1 MSNTGNACAWRRP
14 LVGAAAAVACVVT
27 LNCASA
33 GAGRGTAATDG
44 GSAASTANG
53 GGATTAAVPEVTTAA
68 VPEATTASVPEAT
81 TASVPERQ
89 ESTALRIRPVDPAD
103 GAAWTAEVRS
113 GIEAFGVEPE
123 RATNLLRTLARHP
136 PALHGLGP
144 LAAYLRQRSMV
155 PAVDQLLMGLRVAW
169 LCRSEALWAEL
180 AAEARGFGLGDRDL
194 RRVAEGPDAGWGA
207 WDALMLHAADELYRD
222 AFLSDASWDELA
234 TRFNVPQLIDTIFSG
249 AEYILLAN
257 LANSLGV
264 QADERFADRLPADV
278 PRTMGPAGAP
288 PSPLAAPRLDP
299 LPRAAWSAEVRGL
312 LDPEDSGGPVL
323 NLYATLARHPIFFL
337 PRAVQSAYIRTGA
350 TLSDR
355 AREILI
361 LRIGWLCGSEYEWSQ
376 HVRAARR
383 IGMTDEEIRRIAV
396 GAAAPGW
403 DPFDAALIRAT
414 DELHRDDTVSA
425 ATWAALS
432 ARYGT
437 AELIDV
443 VITVAGYRMVSIAL
457 NSLGTQ
463 LEPDRPRFPD
473 VPR

>member
-1 MSNTGNACAWRRP
+1 MSNTGNARARG
-14 LVGAAAAVACVVT
+14 LLAAAAAVVNLAVAPG
-27 LNCASA
+27 CASA
-33 GAGRGTAATDG
+33 GAGNR
-44 GSAASTANG
+44 
-53 GGATTAAVPEVTTAA
+53 TAAVGTGAAAGTVGGYRATGAA
-68 VPEATTASVPEAT
+68 VT
-81 TASVPERQ
+81 ERQ
-89 ESTALRIRPVDPAD
+89 DPSGPRIDPVDPAD

-113 GIEAFGVEPE
+113 GIEAFGVDPE

-155 PAVDQLLMGLRVAW
+155 PAVDQLLMGLRAAW

-194 RRVAEGPDAGWGA
+194 RRIAEGPDAGWGA
-207 WDALMLHAADELYRD
+207 WDGLMLRATDELYRD
-222 AFLSDASWDELA
+222 AFLSDDSWDELA

-249 AEYILLAN
+249 AEYILLAT

-264 QADERFADRLPADV
+264 PPDERFADRLPADV
-278 PRTMGPAGAP
+278 PRATRPAGTPPAP
-288 PSPLAAPRLDP
+288 LDAPRLDP
-299 LPRAAWSAEVRGL
+299 LPRDAWSDEVRGL
-312 LDPEDSGGPVL
+312 LDPDDSGRPVL
-323 NLYATLARHPIFFL
+323 NLYATLARHPIFFR

-383 IGMTDEEIRRIAV
+383 IGMTDDEIRRIAV
-396 GAAAPGW
+396 GAAARGW
-403 DPFDAALIRAT
+403 DPFDAALVRAT
-414 DELHRDDTVSA
+414 DELHRDDTISD
-425 ATWAALS
+425 ATWRALS
-432 ARYGT
+432 ARYGVP
-437 AELIDV
+437 ELIDV

>member
-1 MSNTGNACAWRRP
+1 MLNTGSARAPRRL
-14 LVGAAAAVACVVT
+14 LVAAAAVVTSLVT

-33 GAGRGTAATDG
+33 GAGNR
-44 GSAASTANG
+44 
-53 GGATTAAVPEVTTAA
+53 AAVPGSGRVASTGGVAEAA
-68 VPEATTASVPEAT
+68 APVVA
-81 TASVPERQ
+81 
-89 ESTALRIRPVDPAD
+89 ESRGPSPALRVQPVDPVD
-103 GAAWTAEVRS
+103 SGVWTAEVRS
-113 GIEAFGVEPE
+113 GIEAFDVEPE
-123 RATNLLRTLARHP
+123 QATNLLRTLARHP

-144 LAAYLRQRSMV
+144 LAAYLRRRSMV
-155 PAVDQLLMGLRVAW
+155 PAVDQILMGLRAAW

-180 AAEARGFGLGDRDL
+180 AAEARGVGLGDRDL
-194 RRVAEGPDAGWGA
+194 RRVAEGPDAGWGS
-207 WDALMLHAADELYRD
+207 WDALMLRATDELYRD

-249 AEYILLAN
+249 AEYILLAT

-264 QADERFADRLPADV
+264 QPDERFDDRLPADV
-278 PRTMGPAGAP
+278 PRTMRPAGAP
-288 PSPLAAPRLDP
+288 SALLDAPRLDP
-299 LPRAAWSAEVRGL
+299 LPRGAWSDEVRGL
-312 LDPEDSGGPVL
+312 LDPDDSGRPVL
-323 NLYATLARHPIFFL
+323 NLYATLARHPIFFR

-355 AREILI
+355 TREILI

-383 IGMTDEEIRRIAV
+383 IGMTDDEIRRIAV
-396 GAAAPGW
+396 GADARGW
-403 DPFDAALIRAT
+403 DPFDAALVRAT
-414 DELHRDDTVSA
+414 DELHRDDTISDD
-425 ATWAALS
+425 TWRTLS
-432 ARYGT
+432 ARYGVP
-437 AELIDV
+437 ELIDV

>member
-1 MSNTGNACAWRRP
+1 MQRLLSAVVITVVLGAAPAVAAAGAAHRTAAAESAAVAGQDRAVTP
-14 LVGAAAAVACVVT
+14 RIDPVDPTGAAAW
-27 LNCASA
+27 SA
-33 GAGRGTAATDG
+33 D
-44 GSAASTANG
+44 
-53 GGATTAAVPEVTTAA
+53 
-68 VPEATTASVPEAT
+68 
-81 TASVPERQ
+81 
-89 ESTALRIRPVDPAD
+89 
-103 GAAWTAEVRS
+103 VRS
-113 GIEAFGVEPE
+113 GIESFGVDPE

-155 PAVDQLLMGLRVAW
+155 PAVDQVLMGLRAAW

-180 AAEARGFGLGDRDL
+180 AAEARAFGLGDRDL

-207 WDALMLHAADELYRD
+207 WDSLMLRATDELYRD

-234 TRFNVPQLIDTIFSG
+234 TRYNVPQLIDTIFSG
-249 AEYILLAN
+249 AEFILLAM

-264 QADERFADRLPADV
+264 QPDERFADRMPVDV
-278 PRTMGPAGAP
+278 ERTTGPAGPTPVRLDTARLE
-288 PSPLAAPRLDP
+288 PLARDT
-299 LPRAAWSAEVRGL
+299 WSDEVRGL
-312 LDPEDSGGPVL
+312 LDPDGSGRPVL
-323 NLYATLARHPIFFL
+323 NLYATLARHPVFYR

-376 HVRAARR
+376 HVRVARG
-383 IGMTDEEIRRIAV
+383 IGMNDDEIRRIAV
-396 GAAAPGW
+396 GANAPGW
-403 DPFDAALIRAT
+403 TPFEAALIRAA
-414 DELHRDDTVSA
+414 DELHREDTISDP
-425 ATWAALS
+425 TWRALS
-432 ARYGT
+432 ERYGVP
-437 AELIDV
+437 ELIDV

-463 LEPDRPRFPD
+463 LEPGRPRFPD

>member
-1 MSNTGNACAWRRP
+1 MSNTGSARAPIRL
-14 LVGAAAAVACVVT
+14 LVAAAAVVTSLVT

-33 GAGRGTAATDG
+33 GAGNRTADP
-44 GSAASTANG
+44 GSVRVASTG
-53 GGATTAAVPEVTTAA
+53 GVAGAAAPVVT
-68 VPEATTASVPEAT
+68 
-81 TASVPERQ
+81 
-89 ESTALRIRPVDPAD
+89 ESRGPSPALRVRPVDPVD
-103 GAAWTAEVRS
+103 SGVWTAEVRS
-113 GIEAFGVEPE
+113 GIEAFDVEPD

-155 PAVDQLLMGLRVAW
+155 PAVDQILMGLRAAW

-180 AAEARGFGLGDRDL
+180 AAEARGVGLGDRDL
-194 RRVAEGPDAGWGA
+194 RRVAEGPDAGWGS
-207 WDALMLHAADELYRD
+207 WDALMLRATDELYRD

-249 AEYILLAN
+249 AEYILLAT

-264 QADERFADRLPADV
+264 QPDERFDDRLPADV
-278 PRTMGPAGAP
+278 PRTMRPAGAP
-288 PSPLAAPRLDP
+288 SALLDAPRLDP
-299 LPRAAWSAEVRGL
+299 LPRDAWSDEVRGL
-312 LDPEDSGGPVL
+312 LDPNDSGRPVL
-323 NLYATLARHPIFFL
+323 NLYATLARHPIFFR

-355 AREILI
+355 TREILI

-383 IGMTDEEIRRIAV
+383 IGMTDDEIRRIAV
-396 GAAAPGW
+396 GADARGW
-403 DPFDAALIRAT
+403 DPFDAALVRAT
-414 DELHRDDTVSA
+414 DELHRDDTISD
-425 ATWAALS
+425 ATWRTLS
-432 ARYGT
+432 ARYGVP
-437 AELIDV
+437 ELIDV